1 MGMNESH
8 DEEIYYCP
16 KCDSDQ
22 MHWFHSWSGGID
34 DEGASRTCQKCETSY
49 ERVVTEEWVEV

>member
-8 DEEIYYCP
+8 DEGIYYCP
-16 KCDSDQ
+16 KCNSEQ
-22 MHWFHSWSGGID
+22 MHWFHSWSGGIDD

-49 ERVVTEEWVEV
+49 ERVDE